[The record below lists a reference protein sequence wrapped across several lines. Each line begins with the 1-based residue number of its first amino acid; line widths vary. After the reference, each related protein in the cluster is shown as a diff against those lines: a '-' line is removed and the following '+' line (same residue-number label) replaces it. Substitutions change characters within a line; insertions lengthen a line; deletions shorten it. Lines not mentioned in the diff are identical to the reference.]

1 MKRKLQHSE
10 DNLHTV
16 SQLLKKVSNH
26 VLIGKSQAIH
36 QIMKLVSKVAVSD
49 SISVLITGESGTGK
63 ELVARAIHY
72 LSPRKNHFFYD
83 VNCSAVPENLFESEF
98 FGHKKGAFTG
108 ATEHKTGWFEIA
120 NHGTLFLDEIGDL
133 QMNLQTKFLRVLEQN
148 KIRKV
153 GSNIDIPVDVRI
165 IAATNKNLQTQIE
178 ENNFREDL
186 YYRLSNFVIHIPPL
200 RERKEDIPPL
210 VNHFL
215 DSFAKQLKQP
225 LPTIREEVFKALL
238 NYQFPGNVRELKNM
252 VEQAMILCE
261 DNLIT
266 LEHFPVLS
274 KNKNQK
280 PISEDYRHYDLNK
293 NIEDLEE
300 KLIRKVLLLTNNDK
314 QKALDYL
321 NISRQSLSR
330 RLEKYHI
337 DIE

>member
-1 MKRKLQHSE
+1 
-10 DNLHTV
+10 
-16 SQLLKKVSNH
+16 
-26 VLIGKSQAIH
+26 
-36 QIMKLVSKVAVSD
+36 
-49 SISVLITGESGTGK
+49 
-63 ELVARAIHY
+63 
-72 LSPRKNHFFYD
+72 
-83 VNCSAVPENLFESEF
+83 VPENLFESEF